1 MDDWR
6 KPNSIHQ
13 IPLQLLSTGL
23 IGTLNQ
29 IDQFENE
36 HIRWNESVTIRGGGG
51 TDVLILDVYRIKQ
64 HLGWKSH
71 GILGNL

>member
-6 KPNSIHQ
+6 KPDSIHQ

-36 HIRWNESVTIRGGGG
+36 HIRWNETVTIWAGGGD
-51 TDVLILDVYRIKQ
+51 TDVLILDVGLSSIWVKKPW
-64 HLGWKSH
+64 HFG
-71 GILGNL
+71 